1 MASVIIELRG
11 YGSTSALIQWLDNKT
26 FAGTFALSGNNQ
38 TFDVLRF
45 FRTDSPNPPFTAAG
59 TVTLSLT
66 GISDRFTA
74 AFEATGRI
82 IIEASDGET
91 LEVMI
96 ANADMTEPYQW
107 MPVNFADVIAFAN
120 HVATLTDTDATL
132 TLTDDPIGPPPFGA
146 ILYTA
151 TDSDGRTVAIDID
164 WTLST

>member
-1 MASVIIELRG
+1 MASVIIPLRDF
-11 YGSTSALIQWLDNKT
+11 GSGVVNIQWIDDVAFEN
-26 FAGTFALSGNNQ
+26 TFALSGNSQ
-38 TFDVLRF
+38 RFDSLRLF
-45 FRTDSPNPPFTAAG
+45 DESQISPQITAGQVA
-59 TVTLSLT
+59 LSLIA
-66 GISDRFTA
+66 GNDRFTA

-96 ANADMTEPYQW
+96 ADADMTEPYSW
-107 MPVNFADVIAFAN
+107 VPTNPNEVIAFVT
-120 HVATLTDTDATL
+120 HVRALTDKDATM